1 MIRHQNSR
9 KNETEE
15 KRKLRKQKDANYQK
29 NRRWKDK
36 ERLQKRMRKKEY
48 DQMKKKITMLLK
60 RVQNGQKFIVK
71 TI

>member
-1 MIRHQNSR
+1 MKKLLGISFKRHQNSR

-36 ERLQKRMRKKEY
+36 ER
-48 DQMKKKITMLLK
+48 
-60 RVQNGQKFIVK
+60 
-71 TI
+71 